1 MESNAS
7 FMFKMGSKTMIG
19 GTAGYLCGRFFKQIS
34 DIAIFYSGLALLF
47 VAGLTWSNWITINWS
62 VIDED
67 LLHIWVRAKNRA
79 KDSGIV
85 SRFKRFAMRTI
96 PLCLGFVGGF
106 KLAFFGSK
114 DEL

>member
-47 VAGLTWSNWITINWS
+47 VAGLTWSNWISINWS

-85 SRFKRFAMRTI
+85 SRIFNSPIATPTGKKFSI
-96 PLCLGFVGGF
+96 LSKFDLLCF
-106 KLAFFGSK
+106 
-114 DEL
+114 

>member
-1 MESNAS
+1 MNTLMLMS
-7 FMFKMGSKTMIG
+7 SKGVIG
-19 GTAGYLCGRFFKQIS
+19 GVSGYMLGRFTKQIT
-34 DIAIFYSGLALLF
+34 DIAIFY
-47 VAGLTWSNWITINWS
+47 AGLTVLLVGGLNWMHWITINWS

-106 KLAFFGSK
+106 KLAFLGSK